1 MVRYLNNKEEY
12 RHHDH
17 EDLDYYGIADIESL
31 FVDVDDYY
39 KLILVKTA
47 FKKDK
52 EDKSGYRIVYKL
64 YESRR
69 DKDKVLIVED
79 YLERT
84 EPYLRGL
91 IKTIKQ

>member
-1 MVRYLNNKEEY
+1 MTMKILITMEQQTQKVY
-12 RHHDH
+12 
-17 EDLDYYGIADIESL
+17 
-31 FVDVDDYY
+31 FDDYY

-52 EDKSGYRIVYKL
+52 EDKSGYRNGYKL

-91 IKTIKQ
+91 IKTIKQQNLENGKLS